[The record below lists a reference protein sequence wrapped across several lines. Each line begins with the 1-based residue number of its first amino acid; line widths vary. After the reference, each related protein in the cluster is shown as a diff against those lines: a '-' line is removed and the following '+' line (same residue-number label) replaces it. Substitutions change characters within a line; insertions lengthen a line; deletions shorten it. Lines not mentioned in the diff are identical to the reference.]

1 MIEPSNLR
9 QISRSRIKTKACL
22 EDMSC
27 TKASLKGLV
36 GVLPVW
42 GSQSI
47 GRGLWV
53 WESRW
58 ALGDNEF

>member
-1 MIEPSNLR
+1 
-9 QISRSRIKTKACL
+9 
-22 EDMSC
+22 MSC